1 MHLQIDYFSQYH
13 TTTKVVPN
21 IASCMV
27 HVEVAEHRNPF
38 FPKIYDTSESELQIL
53 MNILCVYY

>member
-1 MHLQIDYFSQYH
+1 MHLQIDNFSQYH

-27 HVEVAEHRNPF
+27 HVEVAGHRNIF
-38 FPKIYDTSESELQIL
+38 IL
-53 MNILCVYY
+53 KSTILLNQNCKF